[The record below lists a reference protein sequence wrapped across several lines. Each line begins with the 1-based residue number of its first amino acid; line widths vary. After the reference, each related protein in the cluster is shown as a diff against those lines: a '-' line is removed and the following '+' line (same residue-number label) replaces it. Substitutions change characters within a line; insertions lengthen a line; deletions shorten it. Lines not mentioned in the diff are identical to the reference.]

1 MCREQWWVRAG
12 EDVWW
17 SSCSRG
23 MNSAPVEAPAWA
35 TEGLHSCDD
44 FGGGG
49 DVLVASEDRAGWHE
63 IEIQGMRTKVQKSS
77 VRHA

>member
-1 MCREQWWVRAG
+1 MG
-12 EDVWW
+12 EGWGRCLGGLVAAEGWTQLPW
-17 SSCSRG
+17 KRPPWLQKGCTRVTTLRG
-23 MNSAPVEAPAWA
+23 A
-35 TEGLHSCDD
+35 
-44 FGGGG
+44 GGGG